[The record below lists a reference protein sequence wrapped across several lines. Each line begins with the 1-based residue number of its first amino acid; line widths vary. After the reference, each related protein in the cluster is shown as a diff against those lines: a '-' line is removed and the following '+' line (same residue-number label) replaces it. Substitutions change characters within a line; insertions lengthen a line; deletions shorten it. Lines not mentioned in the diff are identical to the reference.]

1 MKRFAF
7 LVAGLVLALGWA
19 GWLGAIRDPAV
30 VRYRVELAGLQRP
43 LRMVHLSD
51 LHGSNWDMPQVRLNR
66 IMDQVNTLEPDL
78 VVVTGDFHASKI
90 WDPPMRM
97 DDAVQP
103 LTRLKAPLGV
113 WSVPGNHDDPA
124 LLRAALAAPF
134 RHCGQHDFG
143 AWRIVMLDSR
153 LADEASGALSHAEL
167 ARLDAALGA
176 LEGRQ
181 ALVVLH
187 HHPVTSHS
195 AWLDTVALRDPDA
208 LFAVLDRHAGV
219 RGLLWGHVH
228 QVYEGARR
236 DVRLMGTPSTCVQFL
251 PRVPHF
257 AVDTLPPAYRTLT
270 LHADGGIDSQV
281 HWVQ

>member
-66 IMDQVNTLEPDL
+66 IMDQVNALHPDL

-103 LTRLKAPLGV
+103 FTRLKAPLGV
-113 WSVPGNHDDPA
+113 WSVPGNHDDPYWIRWVMRRFGLKLLA
-124 LLRAALAAPF
+124 GDLVDLGPIQIVGSDDLIMGKRPVQGLRAAAARAQPGKPLVALVHEPRLWTMLPANVDLVLAG
-134 RHCGQHDFG
+134 HTHGGQIQIFG
-143 AWRIVMLDSR
+143 WPQFKKLDSQYLR
-153 LADEASGALSHAEL
+153 
-167 ARLDAALGA
+167 
-176 LEGRQ
+176 GRFRNPGGQ
-181 ALVVLH
+181 QMLVSAGIG
-187 HHPVTSHS
+187 TSI
-195 AWLDTVALRDPDA
+195 VP
-208 LFAVLDRHAGV
+208 
-219 RGLLWGHVH
+219 
-228 QVYEGARR
+228 
-236 DVRLMGTPSTCVQFL
+236 VRLGTQGEIVVVEL
-251 PRVPHF
+251 VPQ
-257 AVDTLPPAYRTLT
+257 PPGRNSGT
-270 LHADGGIDSQV
+270 DR
-281 HWVQ
+281 

>member
-66 IMDQVNTLEPDL
+66 IMDQVNALHPDL

-113 WSVPGNHDDPA
+113 WSVPGNHDDPYWIRWVMRRFGLKLLA
-124 LLRAALAAPF
+124 GDLVDLGPIQIVGSDDLIMGQRPVQGLRAAAARAQPGKPLVALVHEPRLWTMLPANVDLVLAG
-134 RHCGQHDFG
+134 HTHGGQIQIFG
-143 AWRIVMLDSR
+143 WPQFKKLDSQYLR
-153 LADEASGALSHAEL
+153 
-167 ARLDAALGA
+167 
-176 LEGRQ
+176 GRFRNPGGQ
-181 ALVVLH
+181 QMLVSAGIG
-187 HHPVTSHS
+187 TSI
-195 AWLDTVALRDPDA
+195 VP
-208 LFAVLDRHAGV
+208 
-219 RGLLWGHVH
+219 
-228 QVYEGARR
+228 
-236 DVRLMGTPSTCVQFL
+236 VRLCTQGEIVVVELVPQSPGRNSGT
-251 PRVPHF
+251 
-257 AVDTLPPAYRTLT
+257 DK
-270 LHADGGIDSQV
+270 
-281 HWVQ
+281 

>member
-1 MKRFAF
+1 MKRFTF

-66 IMDQVNTLEPDL
+66 IMDQVNALHPDL

-113 WSVPGNHDDPA
+113 WSVPGNHDDPYWIRWVMRRFGLKLLA
-124 LLRAALAAPF
+124 GDLVDLGPIQIVGSDDLIMGQRPVQGLRAAAARAQPGKPLVALVHEPRFWTMLPANVDLVLAG
-134 RHCGQHDFG
+134 HTHGGQIQIFG
-143 AWRIVMLDSR
+143 WPQFKKLDSQYLR
-153 LADEASGALSHAEL
+153 
-167 ARLDAALGA
+167 
-176 LEGRQ
+176 GRFRNPGGQ
-181 ALVVLH
+181 QMLVSAGIG
-187 HHPVTSHS
+187 TSI
-195 AWLDTVALRDPDA
+195 VP
-208 LFAVLDRHAGV
+208 
-219 RGLLWGHVH
+219 
-228 QVYEGARR
+228 
-236 DVRLMGTPSTCVQFL
+236 VRLGTQGEIVVVEL
-251 PRVPHF
+251 VPQ
-257 AVDTLPPAYRTLT
+257 PPGRNSGT
-270 LHADGGIDSQV
+270 DK
-281 HWVQ
+281 

>member
-66 IMDQVNTLEPDL
+66 IMDQVNALHPDL

-113 WSVPGNHDDPA
+113 WSVPGNHDDPYWIRWVMRRFGLKLLA
-124 LLRAALAAPF
+124 GDLVDLGPIQIVGSDDLIMGQRPVQGLRAAAARAQPGKPLVALVHEPRLWTMLPANVDLVLAG
-134 RHCGQHDFG
+134 HTHGGQIQIFG
-143 AWRIVMLDSR
+143 WPQFKKLDSQYLR
-153 LADEASGALSHAEL
+153 GRFRNPGGQQMLVSAGIGTSIVPVLLGTQGEIVVVELVPQSPGRNSGT
-167 ARLDAALGA
+167 DK
-176 LEGRQ
+176 
-181 ALVVLH
+181 
-187 HHPVTSHS
+187 
-195 AWLDTVALRDPDA
+195 
-208 LFAVLDRHAGV
+208 
-219 RGLLWGHVH
+219 
-228 QVYEGARR
+228 
-236 DVRLMGTPSTCVQFL
+236 
-251 PRVPHF
+251 
-257 AVDTLPPAYRTLT
+257 
-270 LHADGGIDSQV
+270 
-281 HWVQ
+281 

>member
-43 LRMVHLSD
+43 LRLVHLSD

-66 IMDQVNTLEPDL
+66 IMDQVNALHPDL

-113 WSVPGNHDDPA
+113 WSVPGNHDDPYWIRWVMRRFGLKLLA
-124 LLRAALAAPF
+124 GDLVDLGPIQIVGSDDLIMGQRPVQGLRAAAARAQPGKPLVALVHEPRLWTMLPANVDLVLAG
-134 RHCGQHDFG
+134 HTHGGQIQIFG
-143 AWRIVMLDSR
+143 WPQFKKLDSQYLR
-153 LADEASGALSHAEL
+153 
-167 ARLDAALGA
+167 
-176 LEGRQ
+176 GRFRNPGGQ
-181 ALVVLH
+181 QMLVSAGIG
-187 HHPVTSHS
+187 TSI
-195 AWLDTVALRDPDA
+195 VP
-208 LFAVLDRHAGV
+208 
-219 RGLLWGHVH
+219 
-228 QVYEGARR
+228 
-236 DVRLMGTPSTCVQFL
+236 VRLGTQGEIVVVEF
-251 PRVPHF
+251 VPQ
-257 AVDTLPPAYRTLT
+257 PPGRNSGT
-270 LHADGGIDSQV
+270 DR
-281 HWVQ
+281 

>member
-1 MKRFAF
+1 LKRFAF

-66 IMDQVNTLEPDL
+66 IMDQVNALEPDL

-113 WSVPGNHDDPA
+113 WSVPGNHDDPYWIRWVMRRFGLKLLA
-124 LLRAALAAPF
+124 GDLVDVGPIQIVGSDDLIMGQRPVQGLRAAAARAQPGKPLIALVHEPRLWTMLPPNVDLLLAGHTHGGQIQIFGWPQF
-134 RHCGQHDFG
+134 RK
-143 AWRIVMLDSR
+143 LDSQYLR
-153 LADEASGALSHAEL
+153 
-167 ARLDAALGA
+167 
-176 LEGRQ
+176 GRFRNPGGQ
-181 ALVVLH
+181 QMLVSAGIG
-187 HHPVTSHS
+187 TSI
-195 AWLDTVALRDPDA
+195 VP
-208 LFAVLDRHAGV
+208 
-219 RGLLWGHVH
+219 
-228 QVYEGARR
+228 
-236 DVRLMGTPSTCVQFL
+236 VRLGTQGEIVVVEL
-251 PRVPHF
+251 VPQ
-257 AVDTLPPAYRTLT
+257 PPGRNSGT
-270 LHADGGIDSQV
+270 DK
-281 HWVQ
+281 

>member
-66 IMDQVNTLEPDL
+66 IMDQVNALHPDL

-113 WSVPGNHDDPA
+113 WSVPGNHDDPYWIRWVMRRFGLKLLA
-124 LLRAALAAPF
+124 GDLVDVGPIQIVGSDDLIMGQRPVQGLRAAAARAQPGKPLVALVHEPRLWTMLPANVDLVLAG
-134 RHCGQHDFG
+134 HTHGGQIQIFG
-143 AWRIVMLDSR
+143 WPQFKKLDSQYLR
-153 LADEASGALSHAEL
+153 
-167 ARLDAALGA
+167 
-176 LEGRQ
+176 GRFRNPGGQ
-181 ALVVLH
+181 QMLVSAGIG
-187 HHPVTSHS
+187 TSI
-195 AWLDTVALRDPDA
+195 VP
-208 LFAVLDRHAGV
+208 
-219 RGLLWGHVH
+219 
-228 QVYEGARR
+228 
-236 DVRLMGTPSTCVQFL
+236 VRLGTQGEIVVVEL
-251 PRVPHF
+251 VPQ
-257 AVDTLPPAYRTLT
+257 PPGRNSGT
-270 LHADGGIDSQV
+270 DK
-281 HWVQ
+281 

>member
-66 IMDQVNTLEPDL
+66 IMDQVNALHPDL

-103 LTRLKAPLGV
+103 LTWLKAPLGV
-113 WSVPGNHDDPA
+113 WSVPGNHDDPYWIRWVMRRFGLKLLA
-124 LLRAALAAPF
+124 GDLVDLGPIQIVGSDDLIMGQRPVQGLRAAAARAQPGKPLVALVHEPRLWTMLPANVDLVLAG
-134 RHCGQHDFG
+134 HTHGGQIQIFG
-143 AWRIVMLDSR
+143 WPQFKKLDSQYLR
-153 LADEASGALSHAEL
+153 
-167 ARLDAALGA
+167 
-176 LEGRQ
+176 GRFRNPGGQ
-181 ALVVLH
+181 QMLVSAGIG
-187 HHPVTSHS
+187 TSI
-195 AWLDTVALRDPDA
+195 VP
-208 LFAVLDRHAGV
+208 
-219 RGLLWGHVH
+219 
-228 QVYEGARR
+228 
-236 DVRLMGTPSTCVQFL
+236 VRLGTQGEIVVVEL
-251 PRVPHF
+251 VPQ
-257 AVDTLPPAYRTLT
+257 PPGRNSGT
-270 LHADGGIDSQV
+270 DK
-281 HWVQ
+281 

>member
-66 IMDQVNTLEPDL
+66 IMDQVNALHPDL

-113 WSVPGNHDDPA
+113 WSVPGNRDDPYWIRWVMRRFGLKLLA
-124 LLRAALAAPF
+124 GDLVDLGPIQIVGSDDLIMGQRPVQGLRAAAARAQPGKPLVALVHEPRLWTMLPANVDLVLAG
-134 RHCGQHDFG
+134 HTHGGQIQIFG
-143 AWRIVMLDSR
+143 WPQFKKLDSQYLR
-153 LADEASGALSHAEL
+153 
-167 ARLDAALGA
+167 
-176 LEGRQ
+176 GRFRNPGGQ
-181 ALVVLH
+181 QMLVSAGIG
-187 HHPVTSHS
+187 TSI
-195 AWLDTVALRDPDA
+195 VP
-208 LFAVLDRHAGV
+208 
-219 RGLLWGHVH
+219 
-228 QVYEGARR
+228 
-236 DVRLMGTPSTCVQFL
+236 VRLGTQGEIVVVEL
-251 PRVPHF
+251 VPQSPGRNSGT
-257 AVDTLPPAYRTLT
+257 DK
-270 LHADGGIDSQV
+270 
-281 HWVQ
+281 

>member
-66 IMDQVNTLEPDL
+66 IMDQLNALHPDL

-113 WSVPGNHDDPA
+113 WSVPGHHDDPYWIRWVMRRFGLKLLA
-124 LLRAALAAPF
+124 GDLVDLGPIQIVGSDDLIMGQRPVQGLRAAAARAQPGKPLVALVHEPRLWTMLPANVDLVLAG
-134 RHCGQHDFG
+134 HTHGGQIQIFG
-143 AWRIVMLDSR
+143 WPQFKKLDSQYLR
-153 LADEASGALSHAEL
+153 
-167 ARLDAALGA
+167 
-176 LEGRQ
+176 GRFRNPGGQ
-181 ALVVLH
+181 QMLVSAGIG
-187 HHPVTSHS
+187 TSI
-195 AWLDTVALRDPDA
+195 VP
-208 LFAVLDRHAGV
+208 
-219 RGLLWGHVH
+219 
-228 QVYEGARR
+228 
-236 DVRLMGTPSTCVQFL
+236 VRLGTQGEIVVVEL
-251 PRVPHF
+251 VPQ
-257 AVDTLPPAYRTLT
+257 PPGRNSGT
-270 LHADGGIDSQV
+270 DK
-281 HWVQ
+281 

>member
-1 MKRFAF
+1 LKRFAF

-66 IMDQVNTLEPDL
+66 IMDQVNALHPDL

-113 WSVPGNHDDPA
+113 WSVPGNHDDPYWIRWVMRRFGLKLLA
-124 LLRAALAAPF
+124 GDLVDLGPIQIVGSDDLIMGQRPVQGLRAAAARAQPGKPLVALVHEPRLWTMLPANVDLVLAG
-134 RHCGQHDFG
+134 HTHGGQIQIFG
-143 AWRIVMLDSR
+143 WPQFKKLDSQYLR
-153 LADEASGALSHAEL
+153 
-167 ARLDAALGA
+167 
-176 LEGRQ
+176 GRFRNPGGQ
-181 ALVVLH
+181 QMLVSAGIG
-187 HHPVTSHS
+187 TSI
-195 AWLDTVALRDPDA
+195 VP
-208 LFAVLDRHAGV
+208 
-219 RGLLWGHVH
+219 
-228 QVYEGARR
+228 
-236 DVRLMGTPSTCVQFL
+236 VRLGTQGEIVVVEL
-251 PRVPHF
+251 VPQSPGRNSGT
-257 AVDTLPPAYRTLT
+257 DK
-270 LHADGGIDSQV
+270 
-281 HWVQ
+281 

>member
-66 IMDQVNTLEPDL
+66 IMDQVNALHPDL

-113 WSVPGNHDDPA
+113 WSVPGNHDDPYWIRWVMRRFGLKLLA
-124 LLRAALAAPF
+124 GDLVDVGPIQIVGSDDLIMGQRPVQGLRAAAARAQPGKPLVALVHEPRLWTMLPANVDLVLAG
-134 RHCGQHDFG
+134 HTHGGQIQIFG
-143 AWRIVMLDSR
+143 WPQFKKLDSQYLR
-153 LADEASGALSHAEL
+153 
-167 ARLDAALGA
+167 
-176 LEGRQ
+176 GRFRNPGGQ
-181 ALVVLH
+181 QMLVSAGIG
-187 HHPVTSHS
+187 TSI
-195 AWLDTVALRDPDA
+195 VP
-208 LFAVLDRHAGV
+208 
-219 RGLLWGHVH
+219 
-228 QVYEGARR
+228 
-236 DVRLMGTPSTCVQFL
+236 VRLGTQGEIVVVEL
-251 PRVPHF
+251 VPQSPGRNSGT
-257 AVDTLPPAYRTLT
+257 DK
-270 LHADGGIDSQV
+270 
-281 HWVQ
+281 

>member
-66 IMDQVNTLEPDL
+66 IMDQVNALHPDL

-113 WSVPGNHDDPA
+113 WSVPGNHDDPYWIRWVMRRFGLKLLA
-124 LLRAALAAPF
+124 GDLVDLGPIQIVGSDDLIMGQRPVQGLRAAAARAQPGKPLVALVHEPRLWTMLPANVDLVLAG
-134 RHCGQHDFG
+134 HTHGGQIQIFG
-143 AWRIVMLDSR
+143 WPQFKKLDSQYLR
-153 LADEASGALSHAEL
+153 
-167 ARLDAALGA
+167 
-176 LEGRQ
+176 GRFRNPGGQ
-181 ALVVLH
+181 QMLVSAGIG
-187 HHPVTSHS
+187 TSI
-195 AWLDTVALRDPDA
+195 LP
-208 LFAVLDRHAGV
+208 
-219 RGLLWGHVH
+219 
-228 QVYEGARR
+228 
-236 DVRLMGTPSTCVQFL
+236 VRLGTQGEIVVVEL
-251 PRVPHF
+251 VPQSPGRNSGT
-257 AVDTLPPAYRTLT
+257 DK
-270 LHADGGIDSQV
+270 
-281 HWVQ
+281 

>member
-66 IMDQVNTLEPDL
+66 IMDQVNALHPDL

-113 WSVPGNHDDPA
+113 WSVPGNHDDPYWIRWVMRRFGLKLLA
-124 LLRAALAAPF
+124 GDLVDLGPIQIVGSDDLIMGQRPVQGLRAAAARAQPGKPLVALVHEPRLWTMLPANVDLVLAG
-134 RHCGQHDFG
+134 HTHGGQIQIFG
-143 AWRIVMLDSR
+143 WPQFKKLDSQYLR
-153 LADEASGALSHAEL
+153 
-167 ARLDAALGA
+167 
-176 LEGRQ
+176 GRFRNPGGQ
-181 ALVVLH
+181 QMLVSAGIG
-187 HHPVTSHS
+187 TSI
-195 AWLDTVALRDPDA
+195 VP
-208 LFAVLDRHAGV
+208 
-219 RGLLWGHVH
+219 
-228 QVYEGARR
+228 
-236 DVRLMGTPSTCVQFL
+236 VRLGTQGEIVVVEL
-251 PRVPHF
+251 VPQSPGRNSGT
-257 AVDTLPPAYRTLT
+257 DK
-270 LHADGGIDSQV
+270 
-281 HWVQ
+281 

>member
-1 MKRFAF
+1 LKRFAF

-113 WSVPGNHDDPA
+113 WSVPGNHDDPYWIRWVMRRFGLKLLA
-124 LLRAALAAPF
+124 GDLVDVGPIQIVGSDDLIMGQRPVQGLRAAAARAQPGKPLIALVHEPRLWTMLPPNVDLVLAG
-134 RHCGQHDFG
+134 HTHGGQIQIFG
-143 AWRIVMLDSR
+143 WPQFKKLDSQY
-153 LADEASGALSHAEL
+153 L
-167 ARLDAALGA
+167 
-176 LEGRQ
+176 
-181 ALVVLH
+181 
-187 HHPVTSHS
+187 
-195 AWLDTVALRDPDA
+195 
-208 LFAVLDRHAGV
+208 
-219 RGLLWGHVH
+219 RGLFRNPGGQQMLVSAGIGTSIVP
-228 QVYEGARR
+228 
-236 DVRLMGTPSTCVQFL
+236 VRLGTQGEIVVVELQ
-251 PRVPHF
+251 
-257 AVDTLPPAYRTLT
+257 PPGRNSGTER
-270 LHADGGIDSQV
+270 
-281 HWVQ
+281 

>member
-1 MKRFAF
+1 MKRFTF

-66 IMDQVNTLEPDL
+66 IMDQVNALHPDL

-113 WSVPGNHDDPA
+113 WSVPGNHDDPYWIRWVMRRFGLKLLA
-124 LLRAALAAPF
+124 GDLVDLGPIQIVGSDDLIMGQRPVQGLRAAAARAQPGKPLVALVHEPRLWTMLPANVDLVLAG
-134 RHCGQHDFG
+134 HTHGGQIQIFG
-143 AWRIVMLDSR
+143 WPQFKKLDSQYLR
-153 LADEASGALSHAEL
+153 
-167 ARLDAALGA
+167 
-176 LEGRQ
+176 GRFRNPGGQ
-181 ALVVLH
+181 QMLVSAGIG
-187 HHPVTSHS
+187 TSI
-195 AWLDTVALRDPDA
+195 VP
-208 LFAVLDRHAGV
+208 
-219 RGLLWGHVH
+219 
-228 QVYEGARR
+228 
-236 DVRLMGTPSTCVQFL
+236 VRLGTQGEIVVVEL
-251 PRVPHF
+251 VPQ
-257 AVDTLPPAYRTLT
+257 PPGRNSGT
-270 LHADGGIDSQV
+270 DK
-281 HWVQ
+281 

>member
-66 IMDQVNTLEPDL
+66 IMDQLNALHPDL

-113 WSVPGNHDDPA
+113 WSVPGNHDDPYWIRWVMRRFGLKLLA
-124 LLRAALAAPF
+124 GDLVDLGPIQIVGSDDLIMGQRPVQGLRAAAARAQPGKPLVALVHEPRLWTMLPANVDVVLAG
-134 RHCGQHDFG
+134 HTHGGQIQIFG
-143 AWRIVMLDSR
+143 WPQFKKLDSQYLR
-153 LADEASGALSHAEL
+153 
-167 ARLDAALGA
+167 
-176 LEGRQ
+176 GRFRNPGGQ
-181 ALVVLH
+181 QMLVSAGIG
-187 HHPVTSHS
+187 TSI
-195 AWLDTVALRDPDA
+195 VP
-208 LFAVLDRHAGV
+208 
-219 RGLLWGHVH
+219 
-228 QVYEGARR
+228 
-236 DVRLMGTPSTCVQFL
+236 VRLGTQGEIVVVEL
-251 PRVPHF
+251 VPQ
-257 AVDTLPPAYRTLT
+257 PPGRNSGT
-270 LHADGGIDSQV
+270 DK
-281 HWVQ
+281 

>member
-1 MKRFAF
+1 LKRLAF

-66 IMDQVNTLEPDL
+66 IMDQVNALHPDL

-113 WSVPGNHDDPA
+113 WSVPGNHDDPYWTRWVMRRFGLKLLAGDLVDVGPIQIVGSDDLILGRRPVQGLWAAAARARPGKPLIA
-124 LLRAALAAPF
+124 LVHEPRLWTMLPANVDLLLAG
-134 RHCGQHDFG
+134 HTHGGQIQVFG
-143 AWRIVMLDSR
+143 WPRF
-153 LADEASGALSHAEL
+153 EK
-167 ARLDAALGA
+167 LDAKYIRG
-176 LEGRQ
+176 
-181 ALVVLH
+181 
-187 HHPVTSHS
+187 
-195 AWLDTVALRDPDA
+195 
-208 LFAVLDRHAGV
+208 LFRNAAGQQMIVSAGV
-219 RGLLWGHVH
+219 GTSIVP
-228 QVYEGARR
+228 
-236 DVRLMGTPSTCVQFL
+236 VRLGTHGEIVVVELQ
-251 PRVPHF
+251 
-257 AVDTLPPAYRTLT
+257 PPGRNSGT
-270 LHADGGIDSQV
+270 DR
-281 HWVQ
+281 

>member
-66 IMDQVNTLEPDL
+66 IMDQVNALHPDL

-90 WDPPMRM
+90 WDAPMRM

-113 WSVPGNHDDPA
+113 WSVPGNHDDPYWIRWVMRRFGLKLLA
-124 LLRAALAAPF
+124 GDLVDLGPIQIVGSDDLIMGQRPVQGLRAAAARAQPGKPLVALVHEPRLWTMLPANVDLVLAG
-134 RHCGQHDFG
+134 HTHGGQIQIFG
-143 AWRIVMLDSR
+143 WPQFKK
-153 LADEASGALSHAEL
+153 
-167 ARLDAALGA
+167 LDAQYLR
-176 LEGRQ
+176 GRFRNPGGQ
-181 ALVVLH
+181 QMLVSAGIG
-187 HHPVTSHS
+187 TSI
-195 AWLDTVALRDPDA
+195 VP
-208 LFAVLDRHAGV
+208 
-219 RGLLWGHVH
+219 
-228 QVYEGARR
+228 
-236 DVRLMGTPSTCVQFL
+236 VRLGTQGEIVVVEL
-251 PRVPHF
+251 VPQSPGRNSGT
-257 AVDTLPPAYRTLT
+257 DK
-270 LHADGGIDSQV
+270 
-281 HWVQ
+281 